1 MRTRVQHALQAMA
14 LGQGLRRGHTLWS
27 RDGQAALESLVLPPH
42 AAHRCSELQAL
53 YQQLEE
59 QVDRLDERVS
69 EAARERPRAHCS

>member
-1 MRTRVQHALQAMA
+1 
-14 LGQGLRRGHTLWS
+14 
-27 RDGQAALESLVLPPH
+27 
-42 AAHRCSELQAL
+42 L